1 MTRRDKDQGF
11 QPCLK
16 QGRSW
21 KTVSSAIVRLAAEG
35 LLGVGA
41 LEVEHGILREG

>member
-16 QGRSW
+16 QVSW